1 MSGSVLFSHLFQ
13 QQLNKSEEH
22 HLNLWLRLELDA
34 NLTLQRKNNILQKL
48 VIVSKEPTLVW
59 LKHR

>member
-13 QQLNKSEEH
+13 QQLNEPEEH
-22 HLNLWLRLELDA
+22 LLNLWLRSELDA

-48 VIVSKEPTLVW
+48 W
-59 LKHR
+59 LLRQTSPGLSG